1 MNIIGISGL
10 HHSVSFKKK
19 RFPRLSAREYRI
31 AQGFDAAAALI
42 NRQGIIAA
50 AAEERF
56 SRDKATGA
64 FPIQA
69 INYCLAAANLKR
81 DEIDYIAHGFCY
93 EPLKSFYEES
103 DYTKQQFQE
112 VYARDA
118 QIQTLSQFLPSQDWG
133 QKLVSVPH
141 HLAHAAST
149 FYVSG
154 FPSALIL
161 ITDGMGEQH
170 SSTIALGQGNQ
181 IEIIKQITTLN
192 SLGILYG
199 VFTLYLGFFM
209 GLDEYKVMG
218 LAPYGN
224 SRRYFSSIMNLI
236 QLKDDGTYTIPILFK
251 NTTEA
256 EKETYRGTLN
266 QLIEMFGP
274 PREPKS
280 EVTQHHMDIA
290 AALQSALQATLMH
303 VLRHFKKATGETNL
317 CLAGGVGL
325 NCTAN
330 GVIKRSRLFKNMFI
344 QPAAGDDG
352 TALGAA
358 LYLQRSHEPNIT
370 SPKMGLPLWGPSYT
384 DEAIEQAL
392 QERSECDSTYFDAF
406 EDLAKAVAAQL
417 AAGKIVA
424 WFQGRMEYG
433 PRALGSRSI
442 LADPRDPHMRDRI
455 NMLIKKREG
464 FRPFAPAVIAEKVA
478 EFFEVKPGD
487 TQLYE
492 YMLCV
497 TQVRKNYRE
506 QLPAITHVD
515 GSARVQTVS
524 KQQNLQ
530 FWTVINE
537 FGNLTGIPVIV
548 NTSFNVKGQPIV
560 CTPTEAIETFLFA
573 NLDVLVM
580 GNYLAVRQTN
590 QPVTAKQEETAQELE
605 AMIAAN

>member
-19 RFPRLSAREYRI
+19 RFPNLSTREYRI
-31 AQGFDAAAALI
+31 AQGFDSAAALL
-42 NRQGIIAA
+42 NREGIIAV

-56 SRDKATGA
+56 TRDKATGA
-64 FPIQA
+64 FPINA
-69 INYCLAAANLKR
+69 INYCLTTANLKF
-81 DEIDYIAHGFCY
+81 DEIDYLAHGFCY
-93 EPLKSFYEES
+93 EPIKSFYDKN
-103 DYTKQQFQE
+103 DYTKKQFQE
-112 VYARDA
+112 VYARDV
-118 QIQTLSQFLPSQDWG
+118 QIQTLSQFFPGHNWDK
-133 QKLVSVPH
+133 KLVSVPH

-170 SSTIALGQGNQ
+170 SSTIAIGTGNQ

-224 SRRYFSSIMNLI
+224 SRRYFSNIMNLI
-236 QLKDDGTYTIPILFK
+236 QLKTDGTYTIPILFK
-251 NTTEA
+251 NITEE

-266 QLIEMFGP
+266 QLTEMFGP

-290 AALQSALQATLMH
+290 AALQAALQGTLMH
-303 VLRHFKKATGETNL
+303 VLRHFKKETGETNL

-352 TALGAA
+352 SALGAA
-358 LYLQRSHEPNIT
+358 LYIQRSHEPNIT
-370 SPKMGLPLWGPSYT
+370 SSKMGLPLWGPSYT
-384 DEAIEQAL
+384 HETIQHVL
-392 QERSECDSTYFDAF
+392 KERTECDSTYFNAF
-406 EDLAKAVAAQL
+406 EDLAKAVATYL
-417 AAGKIVA
+417 AEGKIVA

-433 PRALGSRSI
+433 PRALGNRSI
-442 LADPRDPHMRDRI
+442 LADPRDPNMRDRI

-464 FRPFAPAVIAEKVA
+464 FRPFAPAVIEEKVS
-478 EFFEVKPGD
+478 EFFEVKPID
-487 TQLYE
+487 SQLYE

-524 KQQNLQ
+524 QSEHPR

-537 FGNLTGIPVIV
+537 FGNITGIPVIV

-580 GNYLAVRQTN
+580 GNYLAVHQTK
-590 QPVTAKQEETAQELE
+590 QPVTARQKETAKELE